1 MMLYVKVLSLSVSAS
16 SSGDTYW
23 APERDV
29 KIYKILVTERSST
42 DLDNVFCKISKAD
55 IPLTKEAIPLS
66 ILNVSWNAAPPF
78 ELTLEKG
85 VKLKFE
91 VTNNL
96 TSDISLDFLIFYE

>member
-1 MMLYVKVLSLSVSAS
+1 MMLYVKVLSLSVSAGS
-16 SSGDTYW
+16 TNDTYW

-29 KIYKILVTERSST
+29 KIYKILVTERSSL

-55 IPLTKEAIPLS
+55 KPITRESLPLS
-66 ILNVSWNAAPPF
+66 IFNVSWNAAPPF

-85 VKLKFE
+85 VKLSFE

-96 TSDISLDFLIFYE
+96 SSDITLDIMIFYE

>member
-1 MMLYVKVLSLSVSAS
+1 MLFVKVLSLSVSAS
-16 SSGDTYW
+16 STNDTYW

-55 IPLTKEAIPLS
+55 VPLVRDSLPLS
-66 ILNVSWNAAPPF
+66 IFNVAWNQAPPF
-78 ELTLEKG
+78 ELVLEKG
-85 VKLKFE
+85 VKLTFE

-96 TSDISLDFLIFYE
+96 TSDITLDIMIFYE

>member
-1 MMLYVKVLSLSVSAS
+1 MILIKILSLTVSAS
-16 SSGDTYW
+16 SSNDTYW

-29 KIYKILVTERSST
+29 KIYKILVTERGGTSLT
-42 DLDNVFCKISKAD
+42 NVFCKISKAD
-55 IPLTKEAIPLS
+55 VPLTKEAIPLS
-66 ILNVSWNAAPPF
+66 ILNVAYNQAPPI

-96 TSDISLDFLIFYE
+96 TSDVNLDFIIFYE